1 MIKAI
6 EQNDIQRATLD
17 QILHNRELKRP
28 SHFKP
33 QSSDKVYDY
42 VVRNICNYK
51 FKEGMRLA
59 ERDLAEQLHLSHIP
73 VREAI
78 KKLEYNGWIRHEP
91 HKGATVRE
99 FTLTELRE
107 IYMLREVVESG
118 IIRKVA
124 GSITTTQLAELK
136 QVLDLLTAANE
147 TNNFEVY
154 RDADFEFHRLI
165 VEYAGSRRLLAFYET
180 LIVQM
185 RFCCFEFW
193 RIALERHLFKV
204 KSLQSSAVTHKMIYD
219 ALVGHSMDWAEQLLR
234 KHLADSCSINGKV
247 LEMMAEKGGDIKLA
261 DKVEGDTA
269 VPDVQLAPN

>member
-1 MIKAI
+1 MIKGI
-6 EQNDIQRATLD
+6 EQNDIQRAVLH
-17 QILHNRELKRP
+17 QILHNREMKRP
-28 SHFKP
+28 NHFKP

-42 VVRNICNYK
+42 VVENICNRK
-51 FKEGMRLA
+51 FEGGMRLA

-78 KKLEYNGWIRHEP
+78 KKLEHNGWIQHEP
-91 HKGATVRE
+91 NKGATVKE

-107 IYMLREVVESG
+107 IYMLREVVEIG
-118 IIRKVA
+118 IIRRVA
-124 GSITTTQLAELK
+124 GAITTAQLAELK
-136 QVLDLLTAANE
+136 QVLDLLTSANE

-165 VEYAGSRRLLAFYET
+165 VEYAGSVRLLVFYET

-193 RIALERHLFKV
+193 RIALEKHLFQV

-219 ALVGHSMDWAEQLLR
+219 ALVGQSVDLAEELLR
-234 KHLADSCSINGKV
+234 KHLAESCSINGKV
-247 LEMMAEKGGDIKLA
+247 LEMIAEKNSGLELVDKAAGDKLA
-261 DKVEGDTA
+261 QDA
-269 VPDVQLAPN
+269 VAT